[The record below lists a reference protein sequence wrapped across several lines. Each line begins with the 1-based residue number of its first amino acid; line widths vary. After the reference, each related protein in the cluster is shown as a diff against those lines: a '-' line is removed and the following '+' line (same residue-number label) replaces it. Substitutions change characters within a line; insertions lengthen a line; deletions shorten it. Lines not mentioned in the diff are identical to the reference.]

1 MEYQERRN
9 ETQRQLEALPAPSAI
24 SDDVAEQLATYLSNL
39 ALAWNDATPEERN
52 RMARELFSEAVVANK
67 TAVAVV
73 PRPELRPF
81 FTHLF
86 EDEITYRRKRRDSNP
101 RSQP

>member
-9 ETQRQLEALPAPSAI
+9 EMQRQLDALPTPLAG
-24 SDDVAEQLATYLSNL
+24 SDEVAEQLADL
-39 ALAWNDATPEERN
+39 ALAWSDAPPEERN

-73 PRPELRPF
+73 PRPEIRPF
-81 FTHLF
+81 FAYLF
-86 EDEITYRRKRRDSNP
+86 DDEITYRRKRRDSNP